1 MHANAEVSAPEKPA
15 NSASLTVNPT
25 SERQS
30 ASLMSMSQRA
40 MASWRKE
47 ANEKMYSQKRL
58 QAMAGELQKLRP
70 TVKTSSVKQ
79 TGRKKR
85 ASASSSSK
93 AMTHYSA

>member
-1 MHANAEVSAPEKPA
+1 MHANAEESAPEKPA

-47 ANEKMYSQKRL
+47 ANEKMYSPEETAGYGRWASEAAPNGKNIKCEADRQKK
-58 QAMAGELQKLRP
+58 E
-70 TVKTSSVKQ
+70 S
-79 TGRKKR
+79 
-85 ASASSSSK
+85 
-93 AMTHYSA
+93 